1 MRLDKVMVAVKGD
14 PAEEAAIR
22 LACDVVEPTK
32 GTVYVLYVIE
42 VGRSQP
48 VDVEDREATSRGEE
62 VLQRAERLVQ
72 SQNRQRQAELLQA
85 RDVGP
90 AVVREAI
97 DKGVELVILALPY
110 KRRHGA
116 FNLGSAIPYI
126 LNHAPC
132 RVIVLREPMLVP
144 AR

>member
-14 PAEEAAIR
+14 PTEEAAIR
-22 LACDVVEPTK
+22 LACDVAEPAK
-32 GTVYVLYVIE
+32 GTVYVLHVIE
-42 VGRSQP
+42 VGRDQP

-62 VLQRAERLVQ
+62 VLQRAERLVRG
-72 SQNRQRQAELLQA
+72 QNLHVEAALLQA

-97 DKGVELVILALPY
+97 DKRVEIIILALSY
-110 KRRHGA
+110 KRRYGV
-116 FNLGSAIPYI
+116 FSLGSAVPYI

-132 RVIVLREPMLVP
+132 RVVVLREPVLAPV
-144 AR
+144 R